1 METGDSAMLSP
12 DAARL
17 VHRLKLRQLQLIIAV
32 GEQGSILNA
41 ARDLDMAQPSA
52 TKLIKDLE
60 AAFAVPLFERTNR
73 GVVPTMFGQALIRHG
88 KLILSQVTHAAE
100 ELADLAD
107 GSGGRVVVGTLAVTR
122 PDLVKQAA
130 KYHPDAVV
138 LAVDVWQGTVT
149 SHGWREASAFV
160 PADFIAQFEGEP
172 LAAIMVTDI
181 TADIDGVEEPLAL
194 VTELAGVART
204 PVIASGLVHS
214 LDDIARLKYV
224 PGVWGAVVGRPLL
237 ARDFTLEEAL
247 AMAAEPRGETA
258 EFI

>member
-1 METGDSAMLSP
+1 M
-12 DAARL
+12 RL
-17 VHRLKLRQLQLIIAV
+17 YPAIELQNGRCVSLHRGRIEEPHVWHVDPA
-32 GEQGSILNA
+32 ER
-41 ARDLDMAQPSA
+41 ARDYAAAGAEWLHVTDLDAVCGEGDNA
-52 TKLIKDLE
+52 ELVEEIIR
-60 AAFAVPLFERTNR
+60 AAGIPVQIGGGIRSVERIDHWMDR
-73 GVVPTMFGQALIRHG
+73 GA
-88 KLILSQVTHAAE
+88 
-100 ELADLAD
+100 
-107 GSGGRVVVGTLAVTR
+107 GRVVVGTLAVTR

-149 SHGWREASAFV
+149 SHGWREGSTFA

-181 TADIDGVEEPLAL
+181 TADIDGIEEPLAL
-194 VTELAGVART
+194 VTELAGIART
-204 PVIASGLVHS
+204 PVIASGIVHS
-214 LDDIARLKYV
+214 LDDIARLKHV

-247 AMAAEPRGETA
+247 SMAAEPRGETA

>member
-1 METGDSAMLSP
+1 MRLYPAIELQNGRCVSLHRGRIEEPHVWHVDPVARAR
-12 DAARL
+12 DYAAAGAEWL
-17 VHRLKLRQLQLIIAV
+17 HVTDLDAV
-32 GEQGSILNA
+32 GGEGDNA
-41 ARDLDMAQPSA
+41 ELVEEIIR
-52 TKLIKDLE
+52 
-60 AAFAVPLFERTNR
+60 AAGIPVQVGGGIRSVERIDHWMDR
-73 GVVPTMFGQALIRHG
+73 GA
-88 KLILSQVTHAAE
+88 
-100 ELADLAD
+100 
-107 GSGGRVVVGTLAVTR
+107 GRVVVGTLAVTR

-149 SHGWREASAFV
+149 SHGWREASAFA

-237 ARDFTLEEAL
+237 ARDFTLDEAL

>member
-1 METGDSAMLSP
+1 MRLYPAIELQNGRCVSLHRGRIEEPHVWHVDPVARAR
-12 DAARL
+12 DYAAAGAEWL
-17 VHRLKLRQLQLIIAV
+17 HVTDLDAV
-32 GEQGSILNA
+32 GGEGDNA
-41 ARDLDMAQPSA
+41 E
-52 TKLIKDLE
+52 LIE
-60 AAFAVPLFERTNR
+60 EIIRAVGIPVQVGGGIRSVERIDHWMDR
-73 GVVPTMFGQALIRHG
+73 GA
-88 KLILSQVTHAAE
+88 
-100 ELADLAD
+100 
-107 GSGGRVVVGTLAVTR
+107 GRVVVGTLAVTR

>member
-1 METGDSAMLSP
+1 MRLYPAIELQNGRCVSLHRGRIEEPHVWHVDPVARAR
-12 DAARL
+12 DYAAAGAEWL
-17 VHRLKLRQLQLIIAV
+17 HVTDLDAV
-32 GEQGSILNA
+32 GGEGDNA
-41 ARDLDMAQPSA
+41 ELVEEIIRTAGIPVQVGGGIRS
-52 TKLIKDLE
+52 
-60 AAFAVPLFERTNR
+60 VERIDHWMDR
-73 GVVPTMFGQALIRHG
+73 GA
-88 KLILSQVTHAAE
+88 
-100 ELADLAD
+100 
-107 GSGGRVVVGTLAVTR
+107 GRVVVGTLAVTR

-149 SHGWREASAFV
+149 SHGWREASAFA

-237 ARDFTLEEAL
+237 ARDFTLDEAL

>member
-1 METGDSAMLSP
+1 MRLYPAIELQNGRCVSLHRGRIEEPHVWHVDPVARAR
-12 DAARL
+12 DYAAAGAEWL
-17 VHRLKLRQLQLIIAV
+17 HVTDLDAV
-32 GEQGSILNA
+32 GGEGDNA
-41 ARDLDMAQPSA
+41 E
-52 TKLIKDLE
+52 LIE
-60 AAFAVPLFERTNR
+60 EIIRAAGIPVQVGGGIRSVERIDHWMDR
-73 GVVPTMFGQALIRHG
+73 GA
-88 KLILSQVTHAAE
+88 
-100 ELADLAD
+100 
-107 GSGGRVVVGTLAVTR
+107 GRVVVGTLAVTR

-149 SHGWREASAFV
+149 SHGWREASAFA

-237 ARDFTLEEAL
+237 ARDFTLDEAL

>member
-1 METGDSAMLSP
+1 MRLYPAIELQNGRCVSLHRGRMEEPHVWHVDPVERAR
-12 DAARL
+12 DHAAAGAEWL
-17 VHRLKLRQLQLIIAV
+17 HVTDLDAV
-32 GEQGSILNA
+32 GGEGDNA
-41 ARDLDMAQPSA
+41 ELVEEIIR
-52 TKLIKDLE
+52 
-60 AAFAVPLFERTNR
+60 AAGIPVQLGGGIRSVERIDHWMDR
-73 GVVPTMFGQALIRHG
+73 GA
-88 KLILSQVTHAAE
+88 
-100 ELADLAD
+100 
-107 GSGGRVVVGTLAVTR
+107 GRVVVGTLAVTR

-149 SHGWREASAFV
+149 SHGWREPSAFA

-172 LAAIMVTDI
+172 LAAIMVTDVS
-181 TADIDGVEEPLAL
+181 ADVDGVEEPLAL
-194 VTELAGVART
+194 VTELAGLART

>member
-1 METGDSAMLSP
+1 MRLYPAIELQNGRCVSLHRGRIEEPHVWHVDPVARAREY
-12 DAARL
+12 AAAGAEWL
-17 VHRLKLRQLQLIIAV
+17 HVT
-32 GEQGSILNA
+32 
-41 ARDLDMAQPSA
+41 DLD
-52 TKLIKDLE
+52 
-60 AAFAVPLFERTNR
+60 AV
-73 GVVPTMFGQALIRHG
+73 
-88 KLILSQVTHAAE
+88 AAE
-100 ELADLAD
+100 ADNAELIEEIIRAAGIPVQVGGGIRSVERIDHWMDRGA
-107 GSGGRVVVGTLAVTR
+107 GRVVVGTLAVTR
-122 PDLVKQAA
+122 PDMVKQAA

-149 SHGWREASAFV
+149 SHGWREASAFA
-160 PADFIAQFEGEP
+160 PADFIAQFEGDP

-181 TADIDGVEEPLAL
+181 SAEIDGVEEPLAL
-194 VTELAGVART
+194 VTDLASLART

>member
-1 METGDSAMLSP
+1 MRLYPAIELQNGRCVSLHRGRIEEPHVWHVDPVERAR
-12 DAARL
+12 DYAAAGAEWL
-17 VHRLKLRQLQLIIAV
+17 HVTDLDAV
-32 GEQGSILNA
+32 GGEGDNA
-41 ARDLDMAQPSA
+41 E
-52 TKLIKDLE
+52 LIE
-60 AAFAVPLFERTNR
+60 EIIRAAGIPVQLGGGIRSVERIDHWMDR
-73 GVVPTMFGQALIRHG
+73 GA
-88 KLILSQVTHAAE
+88 
-100 ELADLAD
+100 
-107 GSGGRVVVGTLAVTR
+107 GRVVVGTLAVTR

-149 SHGWREASAFV
+149 SHGWREPSAFA
-160 PADFIAQFEGEP
+160 PADFIAQFAEDP

-181 TADIDGVEEPLAL
+181 SADIEGVEEPLAL
-194 VTELAGVART
+194 VTELAGLART
-204 PVIASGLVHS
+204 PVIASGIVHS

>member
-1 METGDSAMLSP
+1 MRLYPAIELQNGRCVSLHRGRIEEPHVWHVDPVERAR
-12 DAARL
+12 DYAAAGAEWL
-17 VHRLKLRQLQLIIAV
+17 HVTDLDAV
-32 GEQGSILNA
+32 GGEGDNA
-41 ARDLDMAQPSA
+41 ELVEEIIR
-52 TKLIKDLE
+52 
-60 AAFAVPLFERTNR
+60 AAGIPVQLGGGIRSVERIDHWMDR
-73 GVVPTMFGQALIRHG
+73 GA
-88 KLILSQVTHAAE
+88 
-100 ELADLAD
+100 
-107 GSGGRVVVGTLAVTR
+107 GRVVVGTLAVTR

-149 SHGWREASAFV
+149 SHGWREPSAFA
-160 PADFIAQFEGEP
+160 PADFIAQFAEDP

-194 VTELAGVART
+194 VTELAGLART

-224 PGVWGAVVGRPLL
+224 PGVWGAVVGRPLF